1 MTTGSIINI
10 AAYQFVELEA
20 LPELRNQLRDLC
32 NRLTLRG
39 TVLVSTEGINLFLAG
54 TRHNVDQFIA
64 FLRDDPRFAEIAIKE
79 SVSQYQPFNRM
90 LVKIKRKI
98 IPFGVPGIDPA
109 KNSTPKI
116 SPQDLKTWIDEGR
129 RFQLLDV
136 RNDFEVQVG
145 TFQGAVAIGIDH
157 FRDFPAAVERLPQD
171 FKEQPVVMFCTG
183 GIRCEK
189 AGPYLE
195 QQGCPQVF
203 QLDGGILHY
212 LETCGGEHYE
222 GECFVFDQRVAL
234 KTELQ
239 ESETVQCF
247 NCQASLS
254 AVDQQSPLYE
264 LGRSCPHCYQTIE
277 ERQRKR
283 MVQRQAALLRVTQP
297 LPGSVPYENRLP
309 VCVPEECEGMR
320 LIDFLAKLH
329 PHVGTDEWRQVFEA
343 GSLQQNRRPVP
354 AGQRVTAGQR
364 YERVL
369 PQTVEQDVN
378 TNVTLLFEDDA
389 LMIINKP
396 APLPM
401 HPSGRFNRNTLRY
414 FMCQAFY
421 PLKPRHA
428 HRLDANTTG
437 VVVFS
442 KTRRIASQLQP
453 QFQRGEVRKE
463 YITRVCGDP
472 PRDHF
477 VCSDAIGTDPQAAG
491 ARTIDP
497 AGVAAHTEFEIV
509 RREGPAS
516 ALVRARPVTGRT
528 NQIRLHLWHL
538 GFPVQGDPL
547 YLPDRAL
554 GGLQT
559 LAVDDPSMCL
569 HAFRITFEHPLTQQE
584 VTFEAPLPEWADPR

>member
-32 NRLTLRG
+32 NRLALRG
-39 TVLVSTEGINLFLAG
+39 TVLVASEGINLFLAG

-64 FLRDDPRFAEIAIKE
+64 FLREDPRFAEIAIKE
-79 SVSQYQPFNRM
+79 SVSQGRPFNRM

-98 IPFGVPGIDPA
+98 IPFGVPGIDPI
-109 KNSTPKI
+109 KNGTSKI
-116 SPQDLKTWIDEGR
+116 SPQDLKMWIDEGR

-136 RNDFEVQVG
+136 RNDFEVQIG

-157 FRDFPAAVERLPQD
+157 FGDFPAAVERLPQD

-195 QQGCPQVF
+195 QQGYPQVL
-203 QLDGGILHY
+203 QLDGGILNY

-239 ESETVQCF
+239 ESEIVQCF

-254 AVDQQSPLYE
+254 QVDQQSPFYE

-277 ERQRKR
+277 ERQKKR
-283 MVQRQAALLRVTQP
+283 MVQRQAALLRVAQP

-309 VCVPEECEGMR
+309 VCVPQECEGMR
-320 LIDFLAKLH
+320 LIDFLVKLH
-329 PHVGTDEWRQVFEA
+329 PHVRTDEWRQVFEA
-343 GSLQQNRRPVP
+343 GSLQQNRKPVP
-354 AGQRVTAGQR
+354 ARQRIAAGQR

-378 TNVTLLFEDDA
+378 ANVTLLFEDDA

-414 FMCQAFY
+414 LMHQAFH

-463 YITRVCGDP
+463 YIARVCGNP
-472 PRDHF
+472 LRGQF
-477 VCSDAIGTDPQAAG
+477 VCNDAIGTKPQSAG
-491 ARTIDP
+491 AHTIDP
-497 AGVAAHTEFEIV
+497 AGVAACTEFEIM
-509 RREGPAS
+509 RREGRSS
-516 ALVRARPVTGRT
+516 ALVCARPMTGRT
-528 NQIRLHLWHL
+528 NQIRIHLWQL

-547 YLPDRAL
+547 YLADRAL
-554 GGLQT
+554 GGIQT
-559 LAVDDPSMCL
+559 LAVDDPPMCL

-584 VTFEAPLPEWADPR
+584 VTFEAPLPEWAGSR

>member
-1 MTTGSIINI
+1 
-10 AAYQFVELEA
+10 
-20 LPELRNQLRDLC
+20 
-32 NRLTLRG
+32 
-39 TVLVSTEGINLFLAG
+39 
-54 TRHNVDQFIA
+54 
-64 FLRDDPRFAEIAIKE
+64 
-79 SVSQYQPFNRM
+79 
-90 LVKIKRKI
+90 
-98 IPFGVPGIDPA
+98 
-109 KNSTPKI
+109 
-116 SPQDLKTWIDEGR
+116 
-129 RFQLLDV
+129 
-136 RNDFEVQVG
+136 
-145 TFQGAVAIGIDH
+145 
-157 FRDFPAAVERLPQD
+157 
-171 FKEQPVVMFCTG
+171 
-183 GIRCEK
+183 
-189 AGPYLE
+189 
-195 QQGCPQVF
+195 
-203 QLDGGILHY
+203 
-212 LETCGGEHYE
+212 
-222 GECFVFDQRVAL
+222 
-234 KTELQ
+234 
-239 ESETVQCF
+239 
-247 NCQASLS
+247 
-254 AVDQQSPLYE
+254 
-264 LGRSCPHCYQTIE
+264 
-277 ERQRKR
+277 
-283 MVQRQAALLRVTQP
+283 
-297 LPGSVPYENRLP
+297 
-309 VCVPEECEGMR
+309 
-320 LIDFLAKLH
+320 
-329 PHVGTDEWRQVFEA
+329 
-343 GSLQQNRRPVP
+343 VP

-369 PQTVEQDVN
+369 PKTVEQDVN

-414 FMCQAFY
+414 FMHQAFY

-453 QFQRGEVRKE
+453 QFQRGEVCKE

-477 VCSDAIGTDPQAAG
+477 FCSDAIGTDPQAAG

-554 GGLQT
+554 GGIQT

-584 VTFEAPLPEWADPR
+584 VIFEAPLPGWANPR